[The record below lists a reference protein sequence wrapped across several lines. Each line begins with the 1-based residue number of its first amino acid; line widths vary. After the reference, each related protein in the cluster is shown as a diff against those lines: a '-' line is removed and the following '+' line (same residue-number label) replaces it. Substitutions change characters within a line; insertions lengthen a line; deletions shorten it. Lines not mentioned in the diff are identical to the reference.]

1 MHTAASTG
9 KYRPAPQ
16 DLLIVGVVVELL
28 PAAVEQAVSATE
40 YFGETGLVV
49 GHYCGQVDQAIQ
61 KVPSG
66 QGVQTYGV
74 FDVSA

>member
-16 DLLIVGVVVELL
+16 DLLIVGVVVGVL
-28 PAAVEQAVSATE
+28 PAAVVQAVSNAE
-40 YFGETGLVV
+40 YFGETGLIG
-49 GHYCGQVDQAIQ
+49 GHYCGQVDPAIQ

-66 QGVQTYGV
+66 QAVQVYGV